1 MCSMLKPACASTH
14 LKVKTMQITSMIRR
28 AAQINP
34 NGVAT
39 IFQDRQQSWREM
51 LDRVARLAGALQN
64 QGMKPGDRVALLS
77 LNSDRFI
84 EYYFATVWGGGAMMP
99 MNIRWAAPECA
110 YALNDAGAEILI
122 VDEAFKDVAAQV
134 KSQVKGLKTLIY
146 CGDLET
152 PAGML
157 NYEEI
162 LAAAAPAPDAG
173 RGGDDL
179 AGVFYTGGTTGFPKG
194 VMLSHTNF
202 YVGGVANAHEINMQ
216 EGTVYLHAAPMF
228 HIADL
233 IWFSANTF
241 MAGTHVV
248 IPMFTPD
255 ATLAAIEKHQPSQVL
270 LVPVMLQMILQ
281 SEKLA
286 QTDVSSLKQI
296 AYGASPITEA
306 VLKEA
311 IGKFPNA
318 SFIQAFGQT
327 ELSPVATIL
336 PAEYHVFE
344 GPKAGKLRS
353 AGRATRICEIRI
365 VDDQCIEVPRG
376 DVGQIAVKGPNAML
390 GYWNKPDVTA
400 ETIKDGW
407 VLTGDAGYMDED
419 GFIFLMDRV
428 KDMIV
433 SGGENVYSAEVEN
446 ALGQHPQVATSAVI
460 GIPSDQWGESVH
472 ALVILHPGAT
482 VTPDELKEFCHTLIA
497 GYKCPRSI
505 EYRTEPF
512 PLSGANKVLKT
523 ELRKPF
529 WEGRDRQVS

>member
-1 MCSMLKPACASTH
+1 
-14 LKVKTMQITSMIRR
+14 MQITSIIRR
-28 AAQINP
+28 AAQTNP
-34 NGVAT
+34 NGIAT
-39 IFQDRQQSWREM
+39 IFEDRQQSWSQM
-51 LDRVARLAGALQN
+51 LDRVARLAGALRN
-64 QGMKPGDRVALLS
+64 LGVRAGDRVALLS
-77 LNSDRFI
+77 LNSDRYI
-84 EYYFATVWGGGAMMP
+84 EYYFATVWAGGAMMP
-99 MNIRWAAPECA
+99 MNIRWAAAECA

-122 VDEAFKDVAAQV
+122 VDEAFKHVASEIQPQV
-134 KSQVKGLKTLIY
+134 EGLKTLIY
-146 CGDLET
+146 CGDADT
-152 PAGML
+152 PEGML
-157 NYEEI
+157 NYEDI
-162 LAAAAPAPDAG
+162 LTAADPAPDAG

-194 VMLSHTNF
+194 VMLSHTNL
-202 YVGGVANAHEINMQ
+202 YVGGVANAHEINMRD
-216 EGTVYLHAAPMF
+216 GIVYLHAAPMF

-233 IWFSANTF
+233 LFFSAVTF

-255 ATLAAIEKHQPSQVL
+255 STLTAIEQHRPSQVL
-270 LVPVMLQMILQ
+270 LVPVMLQMVLQ

-286 QTDVSSLKQI
+286 QTDISSLEQV

-311 IGKFPNA
+311 FEKFPNVA
-318 SFIQAFGQT
+318 FLQAFGQT
-327 ELSPVATIL
+327 ELSPVATVL
-336 PAEYHVFE
+336 PVDYHVFE

-353 AGRATRICEIRI
+353 AGRPTRVCEIRI
-365 VDDQCIEVPRG
+365 VDDQNVEVAGG
-376 DVGQIAVKGPNAML
+376 DVGQIAVKGPITML

-407 VLTGDAGYMDED
+407 VMTGDAGYMDAD

-446 ALGQHPQVATSAVI
+446 ALGQHPAVATSAVI

-472 ALVILHPGAT
+472 AIVILHPDVI
-482 VTPDELKEFCHTLIA
+482 VTTDDLQAHCHKLIA

-505 EYRTEPF
+505 EFRTEPL
-512 PLSGANKVLKT
+512 PLSGANKVLKI

-529 WEGRDRQVS
+529 WEGQERQIS

>member
-1 MCSMLKPACASTH
+1 
-14 LKVKTMQITSMIRR
+14 MQITSIIRR
-28 AAQINP
+28 AAQTNP
-34 NGVAT
+34 NGIAT
-39 IFQDRQQSWREM
+39 IFEDRQQSWSQM
-51 LDRVARLAGALQN
+51 LDRVARLAGAFQN
-64 QGMKPGDRVALLS
+64 LGVKAGDRVALLS
-77 LNSDRFI
+77 LNSDRYI
-84 EYYFATVWGGGAMMP
+84 EYYFATVWAGGAMMP
-99 MNIRWAAPECA
+99 MNIRWAAAECA

-122 VDEAFKDVAAQV
+122 VDEAFKDVASEIQPQV
-134 KSQVKGLKTLIY
+134 EGLKTLIY
-146 CGDLET
+146 CGDADT
-152 PAGML
+152 PEGML
-157 NYEEI
+157 NYEDI
-162 LAAAAPAPDAG
+162 LTAADPAPDAG

-194 VMLSHTNF
+194 VMLSHTNL
-202 YVGGVANAHEINMQ
+202 YVGGVANAHEINMRD
-216 EGTVYLHAAPMF
+216 GIVYLHAAPMF

-233 IWFSANTF
+233 LFFSAVTF

-255 ATLAAIEKHQPSQVL
+255 NTLSAIEKHRPSQVL
-270 LVPVMLQMILQ
+270 LVPVMLQMVLQ

-286 QTDVSSLKQI
+286 QTDISSLEQV

-311 IGKFPNA
+311 FEKFPDVA
-318 SFIQAFGQT
+318 FLQAFGQT

-353 AGRATRICEIRI
+353 AGRPTRVCEIRI
-365 VDDQCIEVPRG
+365 VDDQNVEVAGG
-376 DVGQIAVKGPNAML
+376 DVGQIAVKGPITML

-407 VLTGDAGYMDED
+407 VMTGDAGYMDED

-446 ALGQHPQVATSAVI
+446 ALGQHPAVATSAVI

-472 ALVILHPGAT
+472 AIVILHPDT
-482 VTPDELKEFCHTLIA
+482 IVTTDDLQAHCHKLIA

-505 EYRTEPF
+505 EFRTEPL
-512 PLSGANKVLKT
+512 PLSGANKVLKI

-529 WEGRDRQVS
+529 WEGQERQIS

>member
-1 MCSMLKPACASTH
+1 
-14 LKVKTMQITSMIRR
+14 MQITSMIRR
-28 AAQINP
+28 AAQVNP
-34 NGVAT
+34 NGTAT
-39 IFQDRQQSWREM
+39 IFEDRQQSWSQM
-51 LDRVARLAGALQN
+51 LDRVARLAGALQK

-84 EYYFATVWGGGAMMP
+84 EYFFAVVWGGGAMMP
-99 MNIRWAAPECA
+99 MNIRWAASECA
-110 YALNDAGAEILI
+110 FALNDAGAEILI
-122 VDEAFKDVAAQV
+122 VDEAFKGHTAEIKAQV
-134 KSQVKGLKTLIY
+134 SGLKTIIY
-146 CGDLET
+146 CGDAAT
-152 PAGML
+152 PEGML

-162 LAAAAPAPDAG
+162 LAAATPAPDAG
-173 RGGDDL
+173 RSGDDL

-194 VMLSHTNF
+194 VMLSHSNF
-202 YVGGVANAHEINMQ
+202 YVGGISNAHEINMQ
-216 EGTVYLHAAPMF
+216 EGTIYLHAAPMF

-233 IWFSANTF
+233 VWFSAITF

-255 ATLAAIEKHQPSQVL
+255 GTLAAIEKHQPSQIL

-286 QTDVSSLKQI
+286 QTDVSSLREI

-306 VLKEA
+306 VLIKA
-311 IGKFPNA
+311 FAQFPNA

-336 PAEYHVFE
+336 PTEYHVTE

-353 AGRATRICEIRI
+353 AGRATYVCEIRI
-365 VDDQCIEVPRG
+365 VDEQNVEVPRG
-376 DVGQIAVKGPNAML
+376 DVGQIAVKGPTTML
-390 GYWNKPDVTA
+390 GYWNNPKVTA
-400 ETIKDGW
+400 ETIIDGW
-407 VLTGDAGYMDED
+407 VMTGDAGYMDDE

-446 ALGQHPQVATSAVI
+446 ALGQHPAVATSAVI
-460 GIPSDQWGESVH
+460 GIPSEQWGESVH
-472 ALVILHPGAT
+472 ALVILHPGAEVST
-482 VTPDELKEFCHTLIA
+482 TELQAHCHGLIA

-505 EYRTEPF
+505 DYRTEPL

-529 WEGRDRQVS
+529 WEGRDRQIS

>member
-1 MCSMLKPACASTH
+1 
-14 LKVKTMQITSMIRR
+14 MQLTSLIRR
-28 AAQINP
+28 AAQLNP
-34 NGVAT
+34 DGIAT
-39 IFQDRQQSWREM
+39 IYEDRQQSWNQM
-51 LDRVARLAGALQN
+51 LERVAKLAGALQEL
-64 QGMKPGDRVALLS
+64 GMKPGDRVALLS

-84 EYYFATVWGGGAMMP
+84 EYYFAVVWGGGAMMP
-99 MNIRWAAPECA
+99 MNIRWAVGECA

-122 VDEAFKDVAAQV
+122 VDDAFKAVASEVQ
-134 KSQVKGLKTLIY
+134 SQVAGLKTLVY
-146 CGDLET
+146 CGDDAT
-152 PAGML
+152 PDGML
-157 NYEEI
+157 DYEEI
-162 LAAAAPAPDAG
+162 LANAAPVADAG

-202 YVGGVANAHEINMQ
+202 YVGTVSNAHEINMR

-233 IWFSANTF
+233 IWFSAITLV
-241 MAGTHVV
+241 AGTHVV

-255 ATLAAIEKHQPSQVL
+255 GTLAAIEKHRPSQVL
-270 LVPVMLQMILQ
+270 LVPVMLQMVLQ

-286 QTDVSSLKQI
+286 ETDVSSLEQI
-296 AYGASPITEA
+296 AYGASPVTEA

-311 IGKFPNA
+311 FEKFSNV
-318 SFIQAFGQT
+318 SFVQAFGQT

-336 PAEYHVFE
+336 PTDYHVFE

-365 VDDQCIEVPRG
+365 VDEAYVEVPRG
-376 DVGQIAVKGPNAML
+376 EVGQIAVKGPNAML
-390 GYWNKPDVTA
+390 GYWNKPEVTA
-400 ETIKDGW
+400 ETIVDGW
-407 VLTGDAGYMDED
+407 VMTGDAGYMDDE

-446 ALGQHPQVATSAVI
+446 ALGQHPDVATSAVI
-460 GIPSDQWGESVH
+460 GIPSEQWGESVH
-472 ALVILHPGAT
+472 AIVILHPDAE
-482 VTPDELKEFCHTLIA
+482 VTQEELKSHCHTIIA

-505 EYRTEPF
+505 EFRSEPL

-529 WEGRDRQVS
+529 WEGRSRQIS